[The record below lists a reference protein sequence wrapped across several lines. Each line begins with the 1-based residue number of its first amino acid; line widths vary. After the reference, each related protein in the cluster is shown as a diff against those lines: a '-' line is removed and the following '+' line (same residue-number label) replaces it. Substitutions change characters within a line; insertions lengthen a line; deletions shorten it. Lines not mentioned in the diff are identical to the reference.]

1 MKRAEH
7 NLFHAQGKTAL
18 LNAVSK
24 DGPRGFILLQW
35 KQTLSGSLAFKRN
48 MYCSV
53 SCLPVATVMTTG
65 THTQT
70 HTCKHVY
77 AWKSSS
83 VWHSGLLFGIGGSEV
98 VLACWWWAQDLACR
112 RFKKKNSHTHT
123 HTHTL
128 KDNQSSVTFFKQSVA
143 AECGLLARRSPVR
156 YPTPTGK
163 IWMVKVNE
171 WHTFSKCNYHWCCL
185 EQQLSPQLLSSQ

>member
-53 SCLPVATVMTTG
+53 PCLPVATVMTTG

-112 RFKKKNSHTHT
+112 RFKKKTVTHTRTHT
-123 HTHTL
+123 HA
-128 KDNQSSVTFFKQSVA
+128 KGQSILGDILQTVGGSWVWPV
-143 AECGLLARRSPVR
+143 ARRSPVR

-171 WHTFSKCNYHWCCL
+171 WHTFSKCNYHWCSL